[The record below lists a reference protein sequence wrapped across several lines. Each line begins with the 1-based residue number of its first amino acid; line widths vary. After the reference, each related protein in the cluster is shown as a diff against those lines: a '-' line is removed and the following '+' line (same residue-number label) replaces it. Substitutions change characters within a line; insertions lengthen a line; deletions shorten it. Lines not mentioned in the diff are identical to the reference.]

1 MRLPL
6 FLSVLTLPLLL
17 AQPAMALTGDET
29 STDTPSVTTST
40 HKDWQ
45 TICVQREEKPA
56 CEVTQTMQLEKDGQA
71 SFAMRI
77 TLFKQAENT
86 VMEIALPLGLDLQAG
101 IAFQVDENSE
111 INLPFATCVAKG
123 CVAVVTVDGG
133 FVNEL
138 RQGTAMKVAY
148 RPFRQSQSRVLSS
161 SLRGFTSAI
170 DTLAD

>member
-6 FLSVLTLPLLL
+6 FLFVLTLPLLL
-17 AQPAMALTGDET
+17 AQPAMALTDDET
-29 STDTPSVTTST
+29 SIDTPSVTSST

-71 SFAMRI
+71 IFAMRI

-101 IAFQVDENSE
+101 IAFEVDENGE
-111 INLPFATCVAKG
+111 VNLPFSTCFAEG
-123 CVAVVTVDGG
+123 CAAVVTVDAG
-133 FVNEL
+133 FINQL
-138 RQGTAMKVAY
+138 RQGAAMKVAY
-148 RPFRQSQSRVLSS
+148 RPFRQSQALVLSS
-161 SLRGFTSAI
+161 SLSGFTGAI
-170 DTLAD
+170 GVLGD